1 MTRGSFDDFLNDLRE
16 FESGVSEARIEGSRD
31 QVIQQ
36 VGQERFDAFEAGEL
50 TLTDL
55 QYSSTNFLGF
65 VGYQFGEPILI
76 DLGYYEFDATPGIND
91 FSGTFT
97 GKNGVNNLDDLKTN
111 VQEQIIL
118 DEFALNLERI
128 ETGLGNGGQS
138 LDDFIGQEFTFTDVD
153 GSEVQVELSL
163 TGILAAAHLRGAFG
177 TLNLLQNGSASAD
190 EIGTSILQFAEQF
203 GGFEAPAV
211 AALINGEVPPLETD
225 STLRPGGVVIDAPD
239 DGEVDPPVE
248 QPDEPGDQVEAPDEP
263 DQPDEPDPGDGP
275 APVADGAGIPDAP
288 AGTPSE
294 ASPALLRTFDPAT
307 GSFTVAGTD
316 GNDGV
321 AFGNT
326 GDDIIVGFGGDDA
339 IVGFNGNDFLDGGDG
354 DDRVFGSQD
363 DDIILGGAGDDIL
376 RGDNEAAGNGADI
389 IVGGPGNDLLKGDG
403 DDLVGADTFVLA
415 PGDGDDVIQD
425 FQTSV
430 DVLDFTE
437 FGTNPAVELS
447 EADGNTVVAVGDVTV
462 TLEGVA
468 AGALSAANFIG
479 ANFDGNV
486 VVVEQPDEPAP
497 DPEPEEPAEQPD
509 PQEPDDGGGNDN
521 ADNGD
526 GLSLVGGRAV
536 DNVQRRAVDGT
547 DGDDVLNQSNFVDAV
562 DIDGGAGDDVITGTS
577 VGDVSDV
584 LRGGDGND
592 TFFGLAGDDF
602 IVPGAGDDLRVVGG
616 AGSDTFFPQTDGGN
630 DIFPEFSLQD
640 RLDGTLLDGV
650 EAINAS
656 RLANGRTLLEFEGAN
671 TTVQISGGV
680 SPEQFAANAN
690 ELLVNFPD
698 GVQVQVDGAAVV
710 EIVDNGNVVVEQEEE
725 VVEQEDVIVENDNDG
740 GDNDAGVDAGDF
752 GVDAPAAPA
761 AVQQT
766 VANGQGG
773 LTVTGTDGNDG
784 VAFGNTGD
792 DIIVGFGGDDAI
804 VGFNGNDFLDGGDGD
819 DRVFGSQD
827 DDTVLGGAGDD
838 ILRGDNEAAGNG
850 ADIIV
855 GGPGN
860 DLLKGDGDNLVG
872 ADTFVLAP
880 GDGDDVIQD
889 FQTSVDVL
897 DFSAFGTN
905 PAVDVSEAGG
915 NTVVA
920 VGDVTV
926 TLEGV
931 AAGALGAANFIGANF
946 DGTVVVVEQPDEP
959 APDPEPEGPAD
970 QPDEPD
976 DQAQQPDPDLA
987 PAPIAEDGLG
997 IPVAPDGTP
1006 AEVSPVFLRE
1016 FDPFTGSF
1024 TVTGTDGIDSS
1035 AYGQLGDDVIRT
1047 FGGDDSSVGFEGN
1060 DYQDLGAGRDR
1071 GWGLEG
1077 DDTLL
1082 GGDGDDVLNGDE
1094 GDALGSGILSGDDVL
1109 VGGRGNDI
1117 LRGDTIDTNRGADR
1131 FVFDSGDGNDVVKD
1145 FQFDL
1150 DTLDFTE
1157 FGGNVSASL
1166 TEAGGNTVI
1175 GVGDVTV
1182 TLEGVDASQL
1192 NANNVLGVTF
1202 ETAGDTND
1210 QSDALASALSDDGF
1224 LA

>member
-1 MTRGSFDDFLNDLRE
+1 MTRGSFDDFLDGLRE
-16 FESGVSEARIEGSRD
+16 FESGVSEARIEGSRN

-91 FSGTFT
+91 FTGTFT

-177 TLNLLQNGSASAD
+177 TLNLLQSGSASAD

-248 QPDEPGDQVEAPDEP
+248 QPDEPGDQAEAPDEP
-263 DQPDEPDPGDGP
+263 DEPDNPGDAP

-288 AGTPSE
+288 VGTPSE
-294 ASPALLRTFDPAT
+294 ASPVLLRTFDPAT
-307 GSFTVAGTD
+307 GSFTVTGTD

-403 DDLVGADTFVLA
+403 DNLVGADTFVLA

-430 DVLDFTE
+430 DVLDFSA
-437 FGTNPAVELS
+437 FGTNPAVDVS
-447 EADGNTVVAVGDVTV
+447 EAGGNTVVAVGDVTV

-479 ANFDGNV
+479 ANFDGSV

-509 PQEPDDGGGNDN
+509 PQEPDNDGGNDGNDN

-698 GVQVQVDGAAVV
+698 GVQVQVNGAAVV
-710 EIVDNGNVVVEQEEE
+710 EIVDNGNVVVEEEEE
-725 VVEQEDVIVENDNDG
+725 VVEQEEVIVENDNDG
-740 GDNDAGVDAGDF
+740 GNNDAGVDADDF
-752 GVDAPAAPA
+752 GIDAPAAPA

-827 DDTVLGGAGDD
+827 DDIILGGAGDD

-897 DFSAFGTN
+897 DFSAFG
-905 PAVDVSEAGG
+905 DVEINVSQQGG
-915 NTVVA
+915 DTLVSA
-920 VGDVTV
+920 GDVTV
-926 TLEGV
+926 TLQSVNADDLNADNFNGADI
-931 AAGALGAANFIGANF
+931 AAGGDVEVEEEVDVEEEEEI
-946 DGTVVVVEQPDEP
+946 VVEDGN
-959 APDPEPEGPAD
+959 EGGDSDAGVVAND
-970 QPDEPD
+970 FGVD
-976 DQAQQPDPDLA
+976 A
-987 PAPIAEDGLG
+987 PAAPAAVQQTVANGQGGL
-997 IPVAPDGTP
+997 
-1006 AEVSPVFLRE
+1006 
-1016 FDPFTGSF
+1016 
-1024 TVTGTDGIDSS
+1024 TVTGTDGNDGV
-1035 AYGQLGDDVIRT
+1035 AFGNTGDDIIAG
-1047 FGGDDSSVGFEGN
+1047 FGGDDAIVGFN
-1060 DYQDLGAGRDR
+1060 
-1071 GWGLEG
+1071 G
-1077 DDTLL
+1077 DDFLD
-1082 GGDGDDVLNGDE
+1082 GGDGNDRVFGSQDDDIVLGGTGD
-1094 GDALGSGILSGDDVL
+1094 
-1109 VGGRGNDI
+1109 DI
-1117 LRGDTIDTNRGADR
+1117 LRGDNEAAGNGDDIIVGGPGNDLLK
-1131 FVFDSGDGNDVVKD
+1131 GDGNNLIGADDFLFSPGDGDDIIQD
-1145 FQFDL
+1145 FQFSF
-1150 DTLDFTE
+1150 DTLDFTG
-1157 FGGNVSASL
+1157 FGGNVSASV
-1166 TEAGGNTVI
+1166 TETGGNTVI

-1182 TLEGVDASQL
+1182 TLEGVEASQL